1 MVRVWKWDLEP
12 NGTVKDVAIAAAVV
26 GSAEVLRQLWQ
37 RRGSIQNGVRNGLRN
52 VKPAAADVS
61 EAEAVAKSY
70 LTQMGVANPTMVG
83 SHFDGETWTIQARTN
98 GAKGPVH
105 VVRVN
110 AKTRTITG
118 WNQTT
123 QTA

>member
-1 MVRVWKWDLEP
+1 MKVWKWNVEP
-12 NGTVKDVAIAAAVV
+12 NETMKEAAIAAAVV
-26 GSAEVLRQLWQ
+26 GGAEVLRQLWQ
-37 RRGSIQNGVRNGLRN
+37 RRGSIQNDVRNGLRN
-52 VKPAAADVS
+52 VKPVPADVS
-61 EAEAVAKSY
+61 ETETVARNY
-70 LTQMGVANPTMVG
+70 LTQMGVTNPTMVG

-98 GAKGPVH
+98 GTKGPIH

-123 QTA
+123 QAA